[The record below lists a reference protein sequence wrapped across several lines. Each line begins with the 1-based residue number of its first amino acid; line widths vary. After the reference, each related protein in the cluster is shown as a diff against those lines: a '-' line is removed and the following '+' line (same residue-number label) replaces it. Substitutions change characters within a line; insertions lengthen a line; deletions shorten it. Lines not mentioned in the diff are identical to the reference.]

1 MFSFFSSLF
10 LSVISIPYA
19 LFGLLGYQ
27 YHLSGDNSSEKKIH
41 GFFSMLT
48 SFMKYKVSFVM
59 ILISLAILN
68 NSSMYLSN
76 VYVAGSVV
84 AIIILAFM
92 GIYNSDVDL
101 GDTTQMSRIIKKFK

>member
-1 MFSFFSSLF
+1 
-10 LSVISIPYA
+10 
-19 LFGLLGYQ
+19 
-27 YHLSGDNSSEKKIH
+27 
-41 GFFSMLT
+41 
-48 SFMKYKVSFVM
+48 
-59 ILISLAILN
+59 
-68 NSSMYLSN
+68 MYLSN